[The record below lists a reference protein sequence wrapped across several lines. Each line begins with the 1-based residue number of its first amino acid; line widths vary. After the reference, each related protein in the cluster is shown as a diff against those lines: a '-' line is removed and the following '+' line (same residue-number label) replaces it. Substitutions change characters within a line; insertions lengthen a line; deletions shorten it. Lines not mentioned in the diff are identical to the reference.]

1 MIILYLVAAAVIAAA
16 IGVSVT
22 LIVQRKMAATR
33 AKQILADAEREAED
47 LKRNR
52 VLEGREE
59 ALKIT
64 TEAEKQASQKIAKA
78 QSIEAKQDRKSVV

>member
-52 VLEGREE
+52 VL
-59 ALKIT
+59 
-64 TEAEKQASQKIAKA
+64 
-78 QSIEAKQDRKSVV
+78 